1 MNTTKYMPNIHLFSF
16 TIVYRSGCA
25 RDRSVYPSPEPASV
39 GFFQTTTESTVNVID
54 LLEQKQKRKRSA
66 SVSVFSRPSNF
77 LSRG

>member
-1 MNTTKYMPNIHLFSF
+1 LF
-16 TIVYRSGCA
+16 IVVDAHETDQYILHQSQLQ
-25 RDRSVYPSPEPASV
+25 SV
-39 GFFQTTTESTVNVID
+39 FFRQRLESTVNVID